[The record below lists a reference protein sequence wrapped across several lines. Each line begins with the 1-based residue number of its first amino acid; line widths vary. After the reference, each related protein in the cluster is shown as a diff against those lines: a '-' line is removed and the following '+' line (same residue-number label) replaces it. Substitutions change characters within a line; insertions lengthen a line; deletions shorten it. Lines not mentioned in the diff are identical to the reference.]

1 MSNAITMGIFWHLIG
16 AASAACF
23 YAPFKKVKKWSWET
37 MWSVGG
43 IVSWIILPWA
53 ISALLLPN
61 FWAYYSSFSL
71 STLLPVF
78 LFGAM
83 WGIGN
88 INYGL
93 TMRYL
98 GMSMGIGIAIGITL
112 IVGTLM
118 TPIINGNFDV
128 LINTEGGR
136 MTLLGVLVALMCG
149 IFSAGMSF
157 AMNAAKP
164 MHEAAAALG
173 VDPLYVALP
182 SYVVIMGGG
191 AIINLGFCFIRLAK
205 VKDLSLKADFS
216 LAKPLIIHNVLLSAL
231 GGLMWY
237 LQFFFYAWGHAR
249 IPAQYDYISWML
261 HMSFYVLCGGIV
273 GLVLKEWNNAG
284 RRPVTVLSLGC
295 VVIIV
300 AANIVGIGMAN

>member
-1 MSNAITMGIFWHLIG
+1 
-16 AASAACF
+16 
-23 YAPFKKVKKWSWET
+23 
-37 MWSVGG
+37 
-43 IVSWIILPWA
+43 
-53 ISALLLPN
+53 
-61 FWAYYSSFSL
+61 
-71 STLLPVF
+71 
-78 LFGAM
+78 
-83 WGIGN
+83 
-88 INYGL
+88 
-93 TMRYL
+93 
-98 GMSMGIGIAIGITL
+98 
-112 IVGTLM
+112 
-118 TPIINGNFDV
+118 
-128 LINTEGGR
+128 
-136 MTLLGVLVALMCG
+136 MCG

-273 GLVLKEWNNAG
+273 GLVLKEWSNAG